1 MAHPFINNGG
11 TIPKTLALSTLACPP
26 SASYIAYYIELLLF
40 IISLLIRQFLPK
52 ATGQQKIS
60 TNRFSETTPSNIS
73 NGLKSPTNGGA
84 STSNSRPNL
93 VSTDKFF
100 CNNNS

>member
-1 MAHPFINNGG
+1 MWRI
-11 TIPKTLALSTLACPP
+11 KLK
-26 SASYIAYYIELLLF
+26 LLLF
-40 IISLLIRQFLPK
+40 TVFLLIRQFLPK
-52 ATGQQKIS
+52 NTIQQKLPQQPI
-60 TNRFSETTPSNIS
+60 RLSETVPANLA

-100 CNNNS
+100 SNDNI